1 MEDLAPMKIP
11 APLLLGWL
19 LASACATTSPT
30 PATAASAPAPSA
42 ATGTQPQTED
52 QKTLYALG
60 LSVGRSLGLFNL
72 TDEELEYVRA
82 GIYAQVKGET
92 PAVDLSSYGPKIQG
106 LAMARQTAKSSAEKE
121 TGKAYQDKI
130 AQEPGAVKTESGL
143 IYVEMKSGT
152 GASPKPTDS
161 VKAHYRGTTIDGKEF
176 DNSWKRDEPAIFP
189 LNGVIK
195 CWNEGLQRMKV
206 GGKARFVC
214 PAELAYGDRG
224 APPDIKGGATLIFE
238 VELLEIT
245 QEP

>member
-1 MEDLAPMKIP
+1 MKIP
-11 APLLLGWL
+11 SPLLLGWL

-30 PATAASAPAPSA
+30 PETAATAPAPGTA
-42 ATGTQPQTED
+42 AGTQPQTEE

-72 TDEELEYVRA
+72 TAEELEYVRA

-92 PAVDLSSYGPKIQG
+92 PAVELSAYGPKLQG
-106 LAMARQTAKSSAEKE
+106 LASSRQMAKADSEKQK
-121 TGKAYQDKI
+121 GKAYQEKA

-143 IYVEMKSGT
+143 IYIETQAGT
-152 GASPKPTDS
+152 GATPQPTDT

-176 DNSWKRDEPAIFP
+176 DNSWKRNEPVLFP

-206 GGKARFVC
+206 GGKARLVC
-214 PAELAYGDRG
+214 PSEIAYGDRG
-224 APPDIKGGATLIFE
+224 APPDIKGGATLLFE

-245 QEP
+245 KD